1 MKTTISITNT
11 FEVTFNV
18 TPNNKAYMTHG
29 PSLDFD
35 DTDDWDFE
43 VEEAICLETGCA
55 VDEAGLESLD
65 QAREQMLAFYK
76 DNYEPVSE

>member
-1 MKTTISITNT
+1 MKTTITITNT

-18 TPNNKAYMTHG
+18 TPNNDAYLAHG

-35 DTDDWDFE
+35 DIEDWDFE
-43 VEEAICLETGCA
+43 IEEAVCLETGCP
-55 VDEAGLESLD
+55 VDEAGLEALD
-65 QAREQMLAFYK
+65 AACEQMLAHFK

>member
-1 MKTTISITNT
+1 MKTKITITNT

-18 TPNNKAYMTHG
+18 TPNDAAYRASGGTM
-29 PSLDFD
+29 DFD
-35 DTDDWDFE
+35 DADDWDFE
-43 VEEAICLETGCA
+43 IEEAICLETGCA
-55 VDEAGLESLD
+55 VDEAGLEAVD